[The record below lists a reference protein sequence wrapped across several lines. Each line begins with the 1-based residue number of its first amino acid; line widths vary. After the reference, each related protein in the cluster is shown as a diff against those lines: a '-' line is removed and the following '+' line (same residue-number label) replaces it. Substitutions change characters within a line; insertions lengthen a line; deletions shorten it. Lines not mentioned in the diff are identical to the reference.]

1 MRHLKNEVYRVRN
14 RTHGLDIQQRNH
26 RDSSCDQL
34 DVKQNKPKNNET
46 PNNCSTR
53 ADNPSEDP
61 APHEEYDTH
70 EEPYRH
76 SAYIANKNVQGDDRT
91 CTKA

>member
-1 MRHLKNEVYRVRN
+1 MRN
-14 RTHGLDIQQRNH
+14 RTCRLDIQQRNH
-26 RDSSCDQL
+26 RESSSDEL
-34 DVKQNKPKNNET
+34 DEKKNNET

-53 ADNPSEDP
+53 TDDPREDL

-76 SAYIANKNVQGDDRT
+76 SAYISNKNGRGDDRT

>member
-1 MRHLKNEVYRVRN
+1 M
-14 RTHGLDIQQRNH
+14 T
-26 RDSSCDQL
+26 SWTT
-34 DVKQNKPKNNET
+34 KNNET
-46 PNNCSTR
+46 PNNCSTKT
-53 ADNPSEDP
+53 DDPSEDP

-76 SAYIANKNVQGDDRT
+76 SAYIANKNGRGDDRT

>member
-1 MRHLKNEVYRVRN
+1 MTSL
-14 RTHGLDIQQRNH
+14 TT
-26 RDSSCDQL
+26 
-34 DVKQNKPKNNET
+34 KNNET

-53 ADNPSEDP
+53 TDDPSGDP

-76 SAYIANKNVQGDDRT
+76 SAYIANKNGRGDDRT